1 MGTLAYVGGEEP
13 GIRRRRR
20 GRGFSYVL
28 PDGAPVR
35 DPHTLERIAALA
47 VPPAWRE
54 VWICLDPQGHLQATG
69 LDDRGRKQ
77 YRYHAD
83 WEEERRALK
92 YDSLREFGRALP
104 RIRRRVRRDLQR
116 ELPCP
121 EGLLA
126 AMVSLI
132 DKTRIR
138 VGKRR
143 YAKENRTYGAATLLK
158 HHVELPE
165 DGVVRLRF
173 RGKGGTVEE
182 YELRDRVL
190 FEALDELAEIPG
202 RELFSWRDEAGE
214 TCRIETGR
222 LNAYLSEIAGVGTS
236 AKMFR
241 TWGGSVAAFEAA
253 RMALRKDE
261 AVRVRTICDAAASVL
276 HNTPAVC
283 RTSYVHPAVL
293 SLAGEDREKIAAG
306 LQRADSA
313 RGRSGLLACE
323 ARFLAFLDEAA

>member
-1 MGTLAYVGGEEP
+1 MGTLTYVSDEDP
-13 GIRRRRR
+13 GISRRKR
-20 GRGFSYVL
+20 GRGFSYSL
-28 PDGAPVR
+28 ADGAPVK
-35 DPHTLERIAALA
+35 DWETLERIAGLA
-47 VPPAWRE
+47 IPPAWRD

-77 YRYHAD
+77 YRYHPA
-83 WEEERRALK
+83 WEEERRTLK
-92 YDSLREFGRALP
+92 YDSLADFGRALP

-138 VGKRR
+138 IGKRR
-143 YAKENRTYGAATLLK
+143 YVRENRTYGAATLLK
-158 HHVELPE
+158 NHVDLPE

-173 RGKGGTVEE
+173 RGKGGTVED

-190 FEALDELAEIPG
+190 FEALDELTEIPG
-202 RELFSWRDEAGE
+202 RELFSWKDEAGE
-214 TCRIETGR
+214 ICRIETGR
-222 LNAYLSEIAGVGTS
+222 LNAYLSEIAGVATS

-241 TWGGSVAAFEAA
+241 TWGGSVAAFEAVLA
-253 RMALRKDE
+253 ALRKDE
-261 AVRVRTICDAAASVL
+261 AVRVKAICDAAASVL

-283 RTSYVHPAVL
+283 RASYVHPAVL
-293 SLAGEDREKIAAG
+293 SLAGEDRERIEASLARAG
-306 LQRADSA
+306 SA
-313 RGRSGLLACE
+313 RGRSGLLAAE
-323 ARFLAFLDEAA
+323 ARFLAFLDEMA

>member
-1 MGTLAYVGGEEP
+1 MGTLAYVSDEEP

-20 GRGFSYVL
+20 GRGFSYTL

-35 DPHTLERIAALA
+35 DPETLDRIAALA
-47 VPPAWRE
+47 VPPAWRQ
-54 VWICLDPQGHLQATG
+54 VWICLDPKGHLQATG
-69 LDDRGRKQ
+69 LDDRDRKQ
-77 YRYHAD
+77 YRYHPD

-92 YDSLREFGRALP
+92 YDSLQEFGRALP
-104 RIRRRVRRDLQR
+104 RIRRRVRQDLQR
-116 ELPCP
+116 ELPSA
-121 EGLLA
+121 EALLA
-126 AMVSLI
+126 TMVSLI

-143 YAKENRTYGAATLLK
+143 YAKENRTYGAVTLLK
-158 HHVELPE
+158 NHVELPK

-182 YELRDRVL
+182 YELRDRAL
-190 FEALDELAEIPG
+190 FEALDELTEIPG
-202 RELFSWRDEAGE
+202 RELFAWRDEAGE
-214 TCRIETGR
+214 ACRIETGR
-222 LNAYLSEIAGVGTS
+222 LNAYLSEIAGVSTS

-253 RMALRKDE
+253 RTALVRDEALRVK
-261 AVRVRTICDAAASVL
+261 TICDAAASVL

-293 SLAGEDREKIAAG
+293 SLAGDDRETIVAG
-306 LQRADSA
+306 LQRAGSA
-313 RGRSGLLACE
+313 RGRSGLLASE
-323 ARFLAFLDEAA
+323 ARFLAFLDEVA